1 MAYTCCL
8 WREGGSEWVSEWR
21 QFSNL
26 SAISW
31 RKQVYHQWDDDE
43 VRCVHPKTIKLF
55 FCCFS
60 TKHAAWRRKSKG
72 WLARNQNNVSEWSV
86 MSTHRLLFRWAS
98 TIKSNSACWWF
109 RANQPL
115 LFLLHAACLVEKQ
128 QKNSFIVFGLILP
141 GLEHTIYARNQNNVS
156 EWSVMSTHR
165 LLFRWASTIKSNSAC
180 WSSTQRTSSS
190 SHWW

>member
-43 VRCVHPKTIKLF
+43 VRCVLDQHAELDFIVLAHRNNSLWVDMTLHSDTLF
-55 FCCFS
+55 
-60 TKHAAWRRKSKG
+60 
-72 WLARNQNNVSEWSV
+72 
-86 MSTHRLLFRWAS
+86 
-98 TIKSNSACWWF
+98 WF

-141 GLEHTIYARNQNNVS
+141 GLEHTIYHRARTHDLPQGSNPR
-156 EWSVMSTHR
+156 STTGLEPRSTAGLDPTIYHR
-165 LLFRWASTIKSNSAC
+165 A
-180 WSSTQRTSSS
+180 RTHDLPHSRRAR
-190 SHWW
+190 